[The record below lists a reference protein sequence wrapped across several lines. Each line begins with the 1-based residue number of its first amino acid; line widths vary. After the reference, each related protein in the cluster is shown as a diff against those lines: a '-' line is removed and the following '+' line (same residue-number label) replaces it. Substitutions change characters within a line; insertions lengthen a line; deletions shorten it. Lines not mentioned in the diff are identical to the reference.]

1 MNVES
6 VAQRVRAEFEEM
18 PGMTLT
24 VAQASKL
31 FGLDNDLCRTVVER
45 LVGSA
50 YLRWTRS
57 GCLTRR
63 ER

>member
-1 MNVES
+1 
-6 VAQRVRAEFEEM
+6 M

-31 FGLDNDLCRTVVER
+31 FGLDHEVCRSVVER
-45 LVGSA
+45 LVGAA

-57 GCLTRR
+57 GRLTRSDG
-63 ER
+63 